1 MAITAAL
8 VKELRERTGSGMMEC
23 KKALVDADGDMD
35 AAIEALR
42 KAGMAKADKK
52 AGRVAAEGLVVI
64 ELSGDARS
72 AALVEVNC
80 ETDFVAKKDDFREFA
95 GAIARRV
102 LTDDPADIDALL
114 ALPLTDTAA
123 TTIEDSRKGLIA
135 RIGENI
141 SVRRFV
147 RVASSNPLAIYS
159 HGARI
164 GVVVDYAGGDAALGK
179 DLAMHIAAHDPRP
192 ICISE
197 DQVPAELVAGER
209 EIFSAQARDSGKP
222 DNIIEKMIEGRIRK
236 FLSEVTLLGQSFVKD
251 PDLTVGKLL
260 QQKGASVAR
269 FERMELGEGIEKKLE
284 NFADEVMAQV
294 KGG

>member
-23 KKALVDADGDMD
+23 KKALVDANGDMD

-64 ELSGDARS
+64 ELSDDART

-80 ETDFVAKKDDFREFA
+80 ETDFVAKKDDFRDFA
-95 GAIARRV
+95 SAIARRV
-102 LTDDPADIDALL
+102 LAADPADIDALL
-114 ALPLTDTAA
+114 ALPLTDDDA
-123 TTIEDSRKGLIA
+123 TTIEDARKGLIA
-135 RIGENI
+135 RIGENV

-147 RVASSNPLAIYS
+147 RLESSNPLGVYS

-192 ICISE
+192 VCISE
-197 DQVPAELVAGER
+197 NQVPAELVAGER
-209 EIFSAQARDSGKP
+209 EIFTAQARESGKP
-222 DNIIEKMIEGRIRK
+222 DNIIEKMIDGRIRK
-236 FLSEVTLLGQSFVKD
+236 FLSEITLLGQGFVKD
-251 PDLTVGKLL
+251 PDLTVEQLL
-260 QQKGASVAR
+260 KQAGASVAR
-269 FERMELGEGIEKKLE
+269 FERMELGEGIEKKTE